1 MQHSQ
6 KINFN
11 QERDFGRVFGDT
23 LKFIKQNFKS
33 FFGNMMLIAGP
44 FLLINGLAMAYLQ
57 SRNMGMASM
66 IRYGSFD
73 YMSLYT
79 TIAVAIFAAI
89 IGQAVLISYV
99 YEYMMLYYNKP
110 FGEKITLAE
119 IGQRVLRGF
128 GRVLGAS
135 LLLIVVAIPI
145 CIVLVLCMFGIG
157 SAMGIAGGF
166 LMVFIIFIAFLLLFP
181 VVIYFFPAGYFV
193 VVRDRINIFS
203 SLGKVRRYL
212 KGNYWWTWL
221 ILFLAG
227 IAMYIIQIMF
237 TLPATI
243 VVLVSTF
250 SRMGN
255 MDMEPSGPSL
265 TVIILY
271 TFAMFFSF
279 ISSSFLLV
287 LCAFNFLG
295 HEEKHEG
302 TGLMSRIEEIK

>member
-1 MQHSQ
+1 MQASQ

-44 FLLINGLAMAYLQ
+44 FLLISGLAMAYLQ
-57 SRNMGMASM
+57 SQNMGMAYM
-66 IRYGSFD
+66 IRYGGID
-73 YMSLYT
+73 YASLYI
-79 TIAVAIFAAI
+79 TIAVAVFASI
-89 IGQAVLISYV
+89 VGQAVLISYV
-99 YEYMMLYYNKP
+99 YEYMVLYYNKP
-110 FGEKITLAE
+110 FGEKITLGE

-128 GRVLGAS
+128 GRVLGAT

-145 CIVLVLCMFGIG
+145 CIVIALCTVGIG
-157 SAMGIAGGF
+157 SALGVAGAVIMV
-166 LMVFIIFIAFLLLFP
+166 LMFLLGLMLLMP
-181 VVIYFFPAGYFV
+181 VVMYFFPAGYFV

-203 SLGKVRRYL
+203 ALGKVRRYL

-221 ILFLAG
+221 IMFLAV
-227 IAMYIIQIMF
+227 IALYIIQVVF

-243 VVLVSTF
+243 VVMAGTF
-250 SRMGN
+250 SRLSN
-255 MDMEPSGPSL
+255 PDMEPSGPGL
-265 TVIILY
+265 TLIILY
-271 TFAMFFSF
+271 TFAMFFSY
-279 ISSSFLLV
+279 ISSSFMMV

>member
-1 MQHSQ
+1 MQDSQ

-44 FLLINGLAMAYLQ
+44 FLLISGLAMGYMQSQSMAVNYL
-57 SRNMGMASM
+57 RPGGGPDLGA
-66 IRYGSFD
+66 I
-73 YMSLYT
+73 YT
-79 TIAVAIFAAI
+79 ALAVGIFAALV
-89 IGQAVLISYV
+89 GQAVLISFV
-99 YEYMMLYYNKP
+99 YEYMMLYYSKP
-110 FGEKITLAE
+110 YGEKITLSE
-119 IGQRVLRGF
+119 IGQRVLRSF
-128 GRVLGAS
+128 GRVLGAT

-145 CIVLVLCMFGIG
+145 AIVIVLSMFGIG
-157 SAMGIAGGF
+157 SALGVAGAIIMVLLF
-166 LMVFIIFIAFLLLFP
+166 LLGMLLLFP
-181 VVIYFFPAGYFV
+181 VVMYFFPAGYFV

-203 SLGKVRRYL
+203 ALGKVRRYL

-221 ILFLAG
+221 IMFLAV
-227 IAMYIIQIMF
+227 ITLYIIQLVF

-243 VVLVSTF
+243 VAMASTF
-250 SRMGN
+250 SRFGS

-265 TVIILY
+265 TLIILY
-271 TFAMFFSF
+271 TFAMFFSY
-279 ISSSFLLV
+279 ISSSFMLV

-302 TGLMSRIEEIK
+302 TGLMSRIEEIQ